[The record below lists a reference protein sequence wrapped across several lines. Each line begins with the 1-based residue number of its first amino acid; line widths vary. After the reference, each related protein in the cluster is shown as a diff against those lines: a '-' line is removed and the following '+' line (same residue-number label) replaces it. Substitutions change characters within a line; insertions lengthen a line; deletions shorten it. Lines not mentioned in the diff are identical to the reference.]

1 MTGDRKRLIEEIFL
15 GAADLPPDRRADYLQ
30 LACPDP
36 EIAREVSS
44 LLIYDAGASSASAL
58 DMVVRQAAASLV
70 GGDPLVGTRLGPY
83 RITEEL
89 GKGGMGTVF
98 LAIRDD
104 QTFEK
109 KVAVKVVK
117 RGMDSFGVLD
127 RFRHERRILANLD
140 HPYICRLL
148 DAGTTPDGRPY
159 FVMEYVEGEPIV
171 AYCKT
176 HKLELGAIVELFRK
190 VCDAVSCAHRNLVVH
205 RDLKASNI
213 LVAIDGSPKLL
224 DFGIAKLLDPQ
235 SRTEDTAP
243 ASRMCTLD
251 CASPEQIR
259 GESVTTATDIYSLGI
274 LLFELLAGRPPWD
287 FRSMAAM
294 EAEQAICNTPAPK
307 PSAVLRE
314 SGPSAGWRALTG
326 DLDNIVLMALRKDP
340 AHRYRSVDE
349 FSMDLFRHQSGLPVN
364 AREDSLLY
372 SGVKFLRRHWVAV
385 ALSVLAILGLV
396 GGIVYA
402 NAERRRA
409 EVRLTQMLGM
419 ANQTLLDLHSQ
430 IEHQPGATETRLRI
444 MQSTLTYLANLAKEA
459 GDNQDVRTTL
469 GAAYLH
475 TGDVQ
480 GYPHAPNLGD
490 SAGALTSYAAAEKLF
505 SPADHVHLAVL
516 LSHRGDVLCQ
526 LAPNKEC
533 IAVLQSSLK
542 QAAKSD
548 TREALLSAAETH
560 HRLAYVMTQ
569 FNPDEALENSRHEME
584 IYTKLAGREPDN
596 AEVLTGLASS
606 YSTTGG
612 VLNRRYRL
620 DESLALFRKGL
631 VIREK
636 LVARNPADVA
646 LRRDLMISYGRVG
659 DVLGNP
665 SRANIGDK
673 PGALAMFQ
681 KARAIAESLA
691 ATDPKNRLAQMDLAQ
706 IWARVGMVM
715 DAPGQEREA
724 LAILDAARQTVIS
737 SQNGKALASDQLH
750 LITWIDENRG
760 ARFGA
765 LKDHANSV
773 LAYRLSLE
781 GAQAAVKKQ
790 PNDSS
795 AHVQLLATYHGLAV
809 EFASAGRREDALRM
823 AREAIAEASRGAANG
838 PDPTMMAI
846 FVPRSHAWLGAT
858 YEALA
863 GPNSKIAQRKADWAA
878 AAQSYSRAG
887 QLWQPLSARQ
897 DFRHFQNEINDSA
910 KKAAD
915 CSQRAKIG

>member
-1 MTGDRKRLIEEIFL
+1 MTGDRKKLVEEIFL
-15 GAADLPPDRRADYLQ
+15 GAADLSPDRRADYLL
-30 LACPDP
+30 LACPDS

-44 LLIYDAGASSASAL
+44 LLIYDAASASSL
-58 DMVVRQAAASLV
+58 DTVVGQAAASLV
-70 GGDPLVGTRLGPY
+70 GGDPLVGARLGPY

-117 RGMDSFGVLD
+117 RGMDSVGVLD

-140 HPYICRLL
+140 HPYICRLF

-159 FVMEYVEGEPIV
+159 FVMEYVEGKPIV
-171 AYCKT
+171 AYCKA
-176 HKLELGAIVELFRK
+176 HNLELSAILVLFRK
-190 VCDAVSCAHRNLVVH
+190 VCDAVSCAHRNLIVH

-213 LVAIDGSPKLL
+213 LVAADGSPKLL

-243 ASRMCTLD
+243 ASRICTLD

-259 GESVTTATDIYSLGI
+259 GESVTTSTDIYSLGI
-274 LLFELLAGRPPWD
+274 LLFELLAGRRPWD
-287 FRSMAAM
+287 FHSMAAL
-294 EAEQAICNTPAPK
+294 EAERAICHTPAPK

-314 SGPSAGWRALTG
+314 SGASTPWRALTG
-326 DLDNIVLMALRKDP
+326 DLDNIVLMSVRKDP

-349 FSMDLFRHQSGLPVN
+349 FSMDLFRYQSGLPVT

-372 SGVKFLRRHWVAV
+372 TGVKFLRRHWVAV
-385 ALSVLAILGLV
+385 ALGVIAILGLV

-402 NAERRRA
+402 NTERRRA

-419 ANQTLLDLHSQ
+419 ANQTLLDLHTQ

-444 MQSTLTYLANLAKEA
+444 MQSTLSYLANLAKEA
-459 GDNQDVRTTL
+459 GDNRDVRTTL
-469 GAAYLH
+469 GTAYLR

-526 LAPNKEC
+526 LARTADC
-533 IAVLQSSLK
+533 IAVLQNSLK
-542 QAAKSD
+542 QAARSD
-548 TREALLSAAETH
+548 TREALLSAAETY
-560 HRLAYVMTQ
+560 HRMAFVETQ
-569 FNPDEALENSRHEME
+569 FNAEEALEHSRHEME
-584 IYTKLAGREPDN
+584 IYTRLAEREPDN

-606 YSTTGG
+606 YSTMGG
-612 VLNRRYRL
+612 ALNRRYRL
-620 DESLALFRKGL
+620 NESLALFRKGL
-631 VIREK
+631 AIREK
-636 LVARNPADVA
+636 LVAKNPNDVA

-665 SRANIGDK
+665 SRANMGDK

-691 ATDPKNRLAQMDLAQ
+691 AADPKNRLAQMDLAQ

-715 DAPGQEREA
+715 DAPGQEKEA
-724 LAILDAARQTVIS
+724 LAVLDAAREMVIS
-737 SQNGKALASDQLH
+737 SQNGKALVHDQLS
-750 LITWIDENRG
+750 LVAWIDENRG
-760 ARFGA
+760 ARFVA
-765 LKDHANSV
+765 LKDSVNSL

-781 GAQAAVKKQ
+781 GAQTAVKNQ
-790 PNDSS
+790 GNDSS
-795 AHVQLLATYHGLAV
+795 AHMQLLWACRGLAV
-809 EFASAGRREDALRM
+809 EFGALGRREEAIRL
-823 AREAIAEASRGAANG
+823 AREAIAEANQTAAQG
-838 PDPTMMAI
+838 PDPTAMAI
-846 FVPRSHAWLGAT
+846 FVPRAHAWLGET

-863 GPNSKIAQRKADWAA
+863 RQDSAAAQRNLDWAA
-878 AAQSYSRAG
+878 AAKSYAQAG
-887 QLWQPLSARQ
+887 ELWQPLSTRK
-897 DFRHFQNEINDSA
+897 DFFRFQMEAADCA
-910 KKAAD
+910 KKAVD
-915 CSQRAKIG
+915 CSHRAKIG